1 MILLD
6 ENKLKDINTRLDE
19 LYTDFLLLEDGSW
32 VPDTDSI
39 DASIANLEGIK
50 KYVSGDPL
58 LKDLRGMY
66 EVPDV

>member
-19 LYTDFLLLEDGSW
+19 LYTDFLMLEDGSG
-32 VPDTDSI
+32 VPYTDSI

-50 KYVSGDPL
+50 KYVSGDLL

-66 EVPDV
+66 EVPDM